1 MDNKHM
7 VSVVERYMDAF
18 NEKDISIIRDMYA
31 DDAVVEDPVGTEP
44 HVGIDAIRKFYEVAV
59 AMTVEAELTGPVRV
73 AGQECA
79 FPFQVKVPD
88 AGIRYE
94 IIDVF
99 RFDDAGKVCSMRAF
113 WGDGNL
119 SSV

>member
-1 MDNKHM
+1 MSMEEAPAKYLAALSAGDL
-7 VSVVERYMDAF
+7 DGICAL
-18 NEKDISIIRDMYA
+18 YA